1 VPPTEYV
8 KVVCTTTGWVQ
19 LGVEESRLAITPMLR
34 RTPELNGKEAED
46 LTAMLVAESNEVTG

>member
-1 VPPTEYV
+1 
-8 KVVCTTTGWVQ
+8 
-19 LGVEESRLAITPMLR
+19 MLR